1 LPYATGRVY
10 YDADSHVMETSDWL
24 EQHAEPGI
32 RERRR
37 HPGGSSKKRRCA
49 PSSASPVDDSNF
61 AELFGMAA

>member
-1 LPYATGRVY
+1 MPYATGRVY

-32 RERRR
+32 RERLR
-37 HPGGSSKKRRCA
+37 PLALGGVT
-49 PSSASPVDDSNF
+49 VDDSNF